1 VLYEI
6 GLLKSLNFFLS
17 SSSLKIRHLTAWT
30 ISNMMSS
37 NEIIATQVF
46 LFEDVFEKFLKIL
59 ITDEEIVNF
68 LTKTLF

>member
-1 VLYEI
+1 
-6 GLLKSLNFFLS
+6 
-17 SSSLKIRHLTAWT
+17 
-30 ISNMMSS
+30 MMSS